1 MSLAM
6 YIETRDLESR
16 PFRRFIGVPSGCTSS
31 SICIYWYTCLFSDLC
46 SLCKIMLAEA
56 QQSIEKRNPETYTAK
71 MCRTEQPGL
80 ALFPFLPYLQPLSV
94 GTRVWVYPL
103 HCEAHSC
110 SQSEN
115 VLCGSSINVLSLL
128 TLTSKTS
135 RIFQTAP
142 RWDLPWSLQF
152 HLHTR
157 RLSLPSWLPSSSASS
172 GWPEMHLGCIGQHN
186 FNLSLHVKH

>member
-1 MSLAM
+1 MS
-6 YIETRDLESR
+6 
-16 PFRRFIGVPSGCTSS
+16 FFG
-31 SICIYWYTCLFSDLC
+31 

-142 RWDLPWSLQF
+142 RWDEKTAISPPYKKIVTAVLVTF
-152 HLHTR
+152 VICIF
-157 RLSLPSWLPSSSASS
+157 WLTWNAF
-172 GWPEMHLGCIGQHN
+172 GMYWTAQ

>member
-1 MSLAM
+1 M

-56 QQSIEKRNPETYTAK
+56 QQSIEKRNPETYNAK

-142 RWDLPWSLQF
+142 RWDEKTCLGACNFTSIQEDCHCRPGYLR
-152 HLHTR
+152 HLH
-157 RLSLPSWLPSSSASS
+157 LLADLK
-172 GWPEMHLGCIGQHN
+172 CIWDV
-186 FNLSLHVKH
+186 LDSTI